1 MLPFLTILR
10 TCLDTMFVLFPDAQR
25 VLQQGHFTL
34 EQAHLTVT
42 EMMVD
47 DNTKHQTTG
56 SC

>member
-1 MLPFLTILR
+1 
-10 TCLDTMFVLFPDAQR
+10 MFVWFPDAQR

-47 DNTKHQTTG
+47 DNTERQTTG